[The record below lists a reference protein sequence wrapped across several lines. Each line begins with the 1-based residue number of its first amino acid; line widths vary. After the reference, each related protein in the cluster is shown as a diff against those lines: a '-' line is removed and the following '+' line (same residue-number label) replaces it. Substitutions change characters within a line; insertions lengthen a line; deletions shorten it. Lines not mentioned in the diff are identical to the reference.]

1 VSGFTRRVKKVKVDC
16 SYLTKKEKEKVL
28 NSLLKQMVK
37 EGVLIEKPEVKF
49 LEKFIKHEL

>member
-1 VSGFTRRVKKVKVDC
+1 MKVDC